1 MLEVTEAEI
10 KEVAV
15 KAAKAAVMETLLLM
29 GVDVS
34 KPEAV
39 QEMQADFQQV
49 RKWRKSVETVQR
61 QSLLTAIGI
70 VVSGI
75 IGAIVVTLRGSGH

>member
-1 MLEVTEAEI
+1 
-10 KEVAV
+10 
-15 KAAKAAVMETLLLM
+15 METLLLM

>member
-1 MLEVTEAEI
+1 MTEAEI
-10 KEVAV
+10 KQVAET
-15 KAAKAAVMETLLLM
+15 AAKEAVRETLLMM

-39 QEMQADFQQV
+39 TEMQADFNHV

-61 QSLLTAIGI
+61 QSLITAVGVLVSGAIG
-70 VVSGI
+70 
-75 IGAIVVTLRGSGH
+75 ALYMAFKAH